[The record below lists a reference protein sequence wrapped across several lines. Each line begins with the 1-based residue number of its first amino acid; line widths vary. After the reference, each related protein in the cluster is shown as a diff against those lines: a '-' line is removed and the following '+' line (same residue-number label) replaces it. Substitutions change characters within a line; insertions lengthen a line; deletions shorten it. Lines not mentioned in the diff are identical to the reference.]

1 MKTLSAKP
9 AEVRREWLL
18 VDADGKTLGRLAS
31 EIALRLWGKHKPI
44 FTPHVDAGDYIVV
57 INAEKIRVTGS
68 KRTDKTY
75 YRHTG
80 YPGGLKSSSF
90 EEMIGSH
97 PERVL
102 GAAVKG
108 MLPKNSLGQAMFKKL
123 KIYAGSEHPHAAQQP
138 LPVDL

>member
-1 MKTLSAKP
+1 MPTARPWVGSPVKSP
-9 AEVRREWLL
+9 SVC
-18 VDADGKTLGRLAS
+18 GAS
-31 EIALRLWGKHKPI
+31 YKPI

-97 PERVL
+97 PERNPRCS
-102 GAAVKG
+102 GQG

-123 KIYAGSEHPHAAQQP
+123 KNLCGLRASACGATTASG
-138 LPVDL
+138 